1 MEYRLIFW
9 LMTDAM
15 RGVIVRLSGG
25 FYTVEAGVG
34 EELRRYECRARGIFR
49 KEDFKPRVGDGVEI
63 SLNEDGSGAVDEV
76 LPRRNSLVRPPLA
89 NLDCMVLVLSV
100 SDPGP
105 NLFVA
110 DKFIAVL
117 EHEGIE
123 PVIAVTKP
131 DLSEAGPLVD
141 IYKNAGF
148 TAILIN
154 RDTRAGIRE
163 LRECLKDKFSA
174 FSGNSGVGKTSLL
187 NALDQKLGLA
197 VGETSRKLGRGRHT
211 TRTVNVFTLPNGG
224 KVADTPG
231 FSSLDVIEASSLTK
245 EDLPFC
251 FREFLAYTENCR
263 FQDCT
268 HTREAG
274 CGVLEAVA
282 AGKIAGSRHRSYVEL
297 YGQLARVNQW
307 DKKSRM

>member
-1 MEYRLIFW
+1 
-9 LMTDAM
+9 MTDTV
-15 RGVIVRLSGG
+15 RGVIIKSSGG
-25 FYTVEAGVG
+25 FYTVEADAAGQMC
-34 EELRRYECRARGIFR
+34 YECRARGIFR
-49 KEDFKPRVGDGVEI
+49 KENLKPRVGDNVAV
-63 SLNEDGSGAVDEV
+63 SVNADGSGAIDEV
-76 LPRRNSLVRPPLA
+76 LPRRNTLVRPPLA

-117 EHEGIE
+117 EHEEIE
-123 PVIAVTKP
+123 PIIAVTKP
-131 DLSEAGPLVD
+131 DLSDAGPLVSL
-141 IYKNAGF
+141 YKDAGF
-148 TAILIN
+148 TALLIN
-154 RDTRAGIRE
+154 RDTREGIRE

-197 VGETSRKLGRGRHT
+197 IGETSRKLGRGRHT
-211 TRTVNVFTLPNGG
+211 TRTVTVFTLPNGG
-224 KVADTPG
+224 RVADTPG

-245 EDLPFC
+245 DDLPHC
-251 FREFLAYTENCR
+251 FRDFAAHTESCR

-268 HTREAG
+268 HRQEAG

-282 AGKIAGSRHRSYVEL
+282 EGKIARSRHRSYTEL
-297 YGQLARVNQW
+297 YGQLAKVNRW
-307 DKKSRM
+307 DKKGKA